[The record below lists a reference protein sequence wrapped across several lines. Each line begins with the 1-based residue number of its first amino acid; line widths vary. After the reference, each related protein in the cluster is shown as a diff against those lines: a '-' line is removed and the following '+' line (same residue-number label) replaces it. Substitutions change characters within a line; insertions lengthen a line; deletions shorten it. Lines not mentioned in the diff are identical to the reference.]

1 MRELVSLEEEEEQAK
16 LSLCDKWGHNE
27 KLASQAEGPPPG
39 IESAD
44 TLTLDFSASKTER
57 NKCLLFICDILLWQ
71 LKRRSQGLCCL
82 KDDLDDENVSAQ
94 CTWSHVCFLS
104 NSVDPSLAVP
114 NASSVLASGTPYGN
128 QGLHCI
134 MPFGLDPFP
143 PIFMPGELL

>member
-16 LSLCDKWGHNE
+16 LSLDKWGHNE

-82 KDDLDDENVSAQ
+82 KDDLYDENVSAQ

-104 NSVDPSLAVP
+104 NSVDPLAVP
-114 NASSVLASGTPYGN
+114 NASSVLKLNPYGN
-128 QGLHCI
+128 QGSLHHAFW
-134 MPFGLDPFP
+134 PGPFP
-143 PIFMPGELL
+143 SHLHAW